1 MGKTIR
7 MDTLMMNIFNVIVYL
22 YYIHD
27 NNERVN
33 WFGYGLYGLYAI
45 HGEKKTY
52 QWNLSKLKPKRKQKQ
67 AIIMSIKEKYRI
79 DWTKKSVALSSQLNN
94 RILIDFL
101 IDKNGYGFILFSF
114 LIWDM

>member
-1 MGKTIR
+1 
-7 MDTLMMNIFNVIVYL
+7 MNIFNVIVYL

-33 WFGYGLYGLYAI
+33 WFGYSLYGLYAI

-52 QWNLSKLKPKRKQKQ
+52 QWNLSKLKPKRKQKD

-79 DWTKKSVALSSQLNN
+79 DWTKKSIALSSQLNN
-94 RILIDFL
+94 GILIDFL